1 MTISWGKRLEYR
13 LLRWQARFEG
23 AVFDRTFPWI
33 TGFVV
38 WVIFIL
44 LALAKSREL
53 SQASDFAGVMQ
64 SVWLIGEGYTPES
77 SLLGQKIILRVKA
90 VF

>member
-1 MTISWGKRLEYR
+1 MPYLI
-13 LLRWQARFEG
+13 
-23 AVFDRTFPWI
+23 VIFPWI
-33 TGFVV
+33 AGFVV

-53 SQASDFAGVMQ
+53 SQASVFAAVMQ

-77 SLLGQKIILRVKA
+77 SLRDKIFLRVKA